1 MKSFE
6 LHVARALPRCACHW
20 LNLGTLLCLSWAIAV
35 AAPAVELL
43 RDSWGTPHIFATT
56 ETDGFFGLG
65 YAAAEDRLLQME
77 LIRRKAA
84 GRLAEVFGPDWVD
97 ADREARIAGHT
108 AYAPRAFA
116 QLHRRP
122 RRRNR
127 RPIVQSLLH
136 EPRDRGRVPALVKHL
151 PGRRIGRRCWAGT
164 TGGSWLR

>member
-65 YAAAEDRLLQME
+65 YAAAEDRLLQQTQ
-77 LIRRKAA
+77 LY
-84 GRLAEVFGPDWVD
+84 PST
-97 ADREARIAGHT
+97 IAPEKLWG
-108 AYAPRAFA
+108 
-116 QLHRRP
+116 
-122 RRRNR
+122 
-127 RPIVQSLLH
+127 
-136 EPRDRGRVPALVKHL
+136 K
-151 PGRRIGRRCWAGT
+151 
-164 TGGSWLR
+164 GGDC